1 MFWVGSEELLNI
13 AHIRHIQDK
22 YIAAMSKKAYDQT
35 KQVPMVTEAE
45 SLDCTLRD
53 GHLGY
58 VKKWP
63 MMTSQNQRKNGY
75 KIPVS
80 EKTKKRH
87 ICVNC

>member
-58 VKKWP
+58 VKKCP
-63 MMTSQNQRKNGY
+63 MITSQNQRKNGY
-75 KIPVS
+75 FKIPAPK
-80 EKTKKRH
+80 KTKRWTYL
-87 ICVNC
+87 C